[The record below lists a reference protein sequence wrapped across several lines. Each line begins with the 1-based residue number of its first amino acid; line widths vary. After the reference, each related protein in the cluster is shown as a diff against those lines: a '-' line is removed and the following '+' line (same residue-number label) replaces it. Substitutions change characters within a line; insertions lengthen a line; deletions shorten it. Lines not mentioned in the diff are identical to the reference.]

1 MTPLFGCFCPGSDQK
16 KCERIYSFI
25 YNNTCVGECD
35 GNKQKID
42 FSPHWGATTFIYSYL
57 YCHGNYIRSP
67 VVVVVVPFCR
77 VPIRL
82 SRRRLL
88 FFFLFPPFSFHLVF
102 DCSLIAL
109 RWKQTRRVETRRLC
123 KARSESNQELFDVFH
138 YKFFY
143 IFTTDRID
151 VGCALFMSCVVH
163 FRTHPETAQKPHQ
176 STEKERKKKKKTI
189 SFFFLH
195 IYVHCN
201 EFFQKYLFSSTYR
214 RRCICCSVCSF
225 YLLLLLR
232 YLMFLKKAPFVYIY
246 RHWL

>member
-1 MTPLFGCFCPGSDQK
+1 MRWKQTKNRFLSSLGGNYFHLLVFVLPRKLYTFSCCCRCCAFLSGSDSAF
-16 KCERIYSFI
+16 E
-25 YNNTCVGECD
+25 
-35 GNKQKID
+35 
-42 FSPHWGATTFIYSYL
+42 TTPS
-57 YCHGNYIRSP
+57 
-67 VVVVVVPFCR
+67 
-77 VPIRL
+77 
-82 SRRRLL
+82 

-176 STEKERKKKKKTI
+176 STEKERKKKKQFL
-189 SFFFLH
+189 FFF
-195 IYVHCN
+195 
-201 EFFQKYLFSSTYR
+201 
-214 RRCICCSVCSF
+214 
-225 YLLLLLR
+225 
-232 YLMFLKKAPFVYIY
+232 AYI
-246 RHWL
+246 RSL

>member
-1 MTPLFGCFCPGSDQK
+1 METIHFPVFVCRRETCYNAWRGLRMTPLFGCFCPGSDQK

-88 FFFLFPPFSFHLVF
+88 FFFSFRHF
-102 DCSLIAL
+102 RFISSSIAL
-109 RWKQTRRVETRRLC
+109 
-123 KARSESNQELFDVFH
+123 
-138 YKFFY
+138 
-143 IFTTDRID
+143 
-151 VGCALFMSCVVH
+151 
-163 FRTHPETAQKPHQ
+163 
-176 STEKERKKKKKTI
+176 
-189 SFFFLH
+189 
-195 IYVHCN
+195 
-201 EFFQKYLFSSTYR
+201 
-214 RRCICCSVCSF
+214 
-225 YLLLLLR
+225 
-232 YLMFLKKAPFVYIY
+232 
-246 RHWL
+246 

>member
-1 MTPLFGCFCPGSDQK
+1 METNKKSISLLTGGQLLSSTRICIATETIYVLLLLSLLCLF
-16 KCERIYSFI
+16 
-25 YNNTCVGECD
+25 VGFRFGFRD
-35 GNKQKID
+35 D
-42 FSPHWGATTFIYSYL
+42 AF
-57 YCHGNYIRSP
+57 
-67 VVVVVVPFCR
+67 
-77 VPIRL
+77 
-82 SRRRLL
+82 

-109 RWKQTRRVETRRLC
+109 RWKQTKRVETRRLC

-176 STEKERKKKKKTI
+176 STEKERKKKKQ
-189 SFFFLH
+189 FLFFLH

-246 RHWL
+246 IAIGYRPLRRRNEPIVYTYLR